1 MSKTKSN
8 IHSILC
14 DYEFLYEYRG
24 KLSFFN
30 DFEKNKG
37 FKKSIFILFSF
48 CFGSSQTF
56 KVWELSRTFK
66 VSWEHPKFLTIH
78 WKFQYFEVS
87 ETAVMT

>member
-14 DYEFLYEYRG
+14 DYEFLYEYRR

-37 FKKSIFILFSF
+37 IKKKIFVFIKSHLE
-48 CFGSSQTF
+48 QDI
-56 KVWELSRTFK
+56 E
-66 VSWEHPKFLTIH
+66 
-78 WKFQYFEVS
+78 
-87 ETAVMT
+87 